1 MQSFRRRIRYLAL
14 PALVAVALAGFVE
27 AARAD
32 EPLGSYRRYDSH
44 GRFAGTARP
53 AGDSTLRFYDGS
65 GRFAGTARRQGDGSW
80 RTYGAKGE
88 FTGTVRRQP
97 R

>member
-1 MQSFRRRIRYLAL
+1 MQSFRNRIRHLAL
-14 PALVAVALAGFVE
+14 PALVAVALAGLVE
-27 AARAD
+27 TAQAD
-32 EPLGSYRRYDSH
+32 EPLSSYRRYDAQ